1 MTTTTIDDR
10 MIDSEAMARRLYYTT
25 LDLIADTQHDLA
37 MLNLIEETWGD
48 DAIMPKKMLRGRIG
62 ALRDRKADRDRYR
75 LRLRERHAEL
85 LRDAEIIE
93 RMLLDKDDADM
104 KDMAAYF
111 AQRFRDANKTK
122 KA

>member
-93 RMLLDKDDADM
+93 RMLLDKDD
-104 KDMAAYF
+104 
-111 AQRFRDANKTK
+111 
-122 KA
+122 